1 MIGKN
6 IDLSLVPH
14 TGTNDEK
21 QKMSYTI
28 VGVMEKPSYD
38 WMVDNAIHMD
48 KEQKAVW
55 VENLST
61 DSNMAE
67 DELFYSEFNI
77 YADTLEN
84 VKSIL
89 EKLKDKGYSVYSVTE
104 QLDQMNVFFLS

>member
-1 MIGKN
+1 
-6 IDLSLVPH
+6 
-14 TGTNDEK
+14 
-21 QKMSYTI
+21 MSYTI

-48 KEQKAVW
+48 KEQKAVLA
-55 VENLST
+55 ENLST

-84 VKSIL
+84 VKPIL
-89 EKLKDKGYSVYSVTE
+89 EKLKDKGYSVFSVTE
-104 QLDQMNVFFLS
+104 QLEQMNVFFLVLKLA